1 MSDSSNIDFYETY
14 ARFKEYAA
22 PNPSAKESGRFE
34 EELWQPAGCAKDMSF
49 LEIGCGNGHFLAYLR
64 EKGVT
69 EFLGIDHDSALA
81 GHVPAELAEHF
92 RVADVWEFLDS
103 NSGQRRFDRI
113 VMLDVLEHFTAEDGA
128 RLLGGL
134 GRILRPGGRIL
145 VRVPNM
151 SSPWGAQY
159 QFGDLTHRA
168 AYNPT
173 SMRQLAEA
181 SGYACMACY
190 PHRQRS
196 PSRRFLDRLFHAL
209 LSRILMTPPEIWSAN
224 FFAILERRDGR

>member
-1 MSDSSNIDFYETY
+1 MSGSSNIDFYETY

-22 PNPSAKESGRFE
+22 PSPSAKVTKRFD
-34 EELWQPAGCAKDMSF
+34 EELWQPAGCGKDMSF
-49 LEIGCGNGHFLAYLR
+49 LEIGCGSGHFLAYLR
-64 EKGVT
+64 DKGVA

-81 GHVPAELAEHF
+81 SHVPAMLADHF
-92 RVADVWEFLDS
+92 RVADVWEFLES
-103 NSGQRRFDRI
+103 NSGERRFDRI

-134 GRILRPGGRIL
+134 ARILRPGGRI
-145 VRVPNM
+145 VIRVPNM

-173 SMRQLAEA
+173 SMRQLAAA
-181 SGYACMACY
+181 SGYACITCY
-190 PHRQRS
+190 PHRQGS
-196 PSRRFLDRLFHAL
+196 TSRGFLDRLFHAL
-209 LSRILMTPPEIWSAN
+209 LSRLVMTPPEIWSAN
-224 FFAILERRDGR
+224 FFAILGRRED

>member
-14 ARFKEYAA
+14 SRFKEYSA
-22 PNPSAKESGRFE
+22 PNPRAKESARFE
-34 EELWQPAGCAKDMSF
+34 EELWLPAGCAKNMSF
-49 LEIGCGNGHFLAYLR
+49 LEIGCGSGHFLAYLR

-69 EFLGIDHDSALA
+69 EFLGIDHDSELA
-81 GHVPAELAEHF
+81 NHVPAVLADHF

-103 NSGQRRFDRI
+103 NSGARRFDRI

-128 RLLGGL
+128 RLLAKL
-134 GRILRPGGRIL
+134 ARILRTDGRIV

-181 SGYACMACY
+181 SGFSCVACY
-190 PHRQRS
+190 PHLQRS
-196 PSRRFLDRLFHAL
+196 PSRRILDRLFHAL
-209 LSRILMTPPEIWSAN
+209 LSRLLMTPPEIWSAN
-224 FFAILERRDGR
+224 FFAILERRED